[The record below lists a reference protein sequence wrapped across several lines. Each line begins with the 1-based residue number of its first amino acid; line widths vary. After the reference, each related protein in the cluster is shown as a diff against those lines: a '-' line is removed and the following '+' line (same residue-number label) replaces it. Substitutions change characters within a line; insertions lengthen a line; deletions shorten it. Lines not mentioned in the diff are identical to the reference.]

1 MSVATGRK
9 LGRQNFQTSLLILIA
24 AIASVSLLVQ
34 VFSIQP
40 YIQST
45 QIEII
50 QDEQATATANLLS
63 ILSGD
68 MDHAESE
75 LTGIAKLQKFKE
87 MDVPGLKA
95 PLKLLTTISHSF
107 DSFFVL
113 NASGWFVAGT
123 VEDIVP
129 HQSRS
134 FADSEFFSQPFN
146 ADTTYFGAP
155 QMGHRVDSVRVT
167 LSVPIYDS
175 NGDTT
180 GVLLGTVYTE
190 EYLHTVHDFTLEEGI
205 TAIVVDQSGIV
216 FVHSGLDLFS
226 LEDGP
231 LSLNYSTNPCVQLA
245 ITGESGR
252 GQHIHAGDE
261 VFGTWASYEKAGW
274 GVVLTSPIQSILERT
289 DVLTNRL
296 LLINILVFVSTLGVS
311 FVLTRRISE
320 NQEATR
326 EEIEFLARFPQE
338 NTRPVLRI
346 NREGVVLYANE
357 AAESQLVGWNP
368 AIGDQVSAEWLNN
381 VTDSLDSG
389 LKTQH
394 EYVFGGRTF
403 SFNVAPITE
412 SGYVNF
418 YGNDITEQK
427 KAETAVLHHS
437 ENLAA
442 LVAERTQELE
452 ESNKQL
458 LHLDEMKNSFISSAA
473 HELRTPLTTI
483 KGYQEL
489 VGLHNADIPE
499 TVRKYRSVVTRSTD
513 RLIKITDDLLD
524 LQRINTGR
532 LELNKETVDIVQLVD
547 NVVDELSLVAKERD
561 VELIVDHQDPI
572 ESYVDPLRVSQVIT
586 NIIHNAIKFSEDGGQ
601 VSVSTSLGDGFAV
614 ITCKDDGIGIDE
626 NDQARLFTP
635 FPGIIRDNKYRST
648 GLGLSIA
655 KGIVELHGGTVLAE
669 SEGLGKGSRF
679 TFTIPIQ

>member
-1 MSVATGRK
+1 
-9 LGRQNFQTSLLILIA
+9 
-24 AIASVSLLVQ
+24 
-34 VFSIQP
+34 
-40 YIQST
+40 
-45 QIEII
+45 
-50 QDEQATATANLLS
+50 
-63 ILSGD
+63 
-68 MDHAESE
+68 
-75 LTGIAKLQKFKE
+75 
-87 MDVPGLKA
+87 
-95 PLKLLTTISHSF
+95 
-107 DSFFVL
+107 
-113 NASGWFVAGT
+113 
-123 VEDIVP
+123 
-129 HQSRS
+129 
-134 FADSEFFSQPFN
+134 
-146 ADTTYFGAP
+146 
-155 QMGHRVDSVRVT
+155 
-167 LSVPIYDS
+167 
-175 NGDTT
+175 
-180 GVLLGTVYTE
+180 
-190 EYLHTVHDFTLEEGI
+190 
-205 TAIVVDQSGIV
+205 
-216 FVHSGLDLFS
+216 
-226 LEDGP
+226 
-231 LSLNYSTNPCVQLA
+231 
-245 ITGESGR
+245 
-252 GQHIHAGDE
+252 
-261 VFGTWASYEKAGW
+261 
-274 GVVLTSPIQSILERT
+274 
-289 DVLTNRL
+289 
-296 LLINILVFVSTLGVS
+296 
-311 FVLTRRISE
+311 LTRRISE